1 MTSFVELPVP
11 LSTGQRLLT
20 GLLRLT
26 LKVIFRGLVRPWMP
40 VAGQRAVLRLLAC
53 SSRPPAQVS
62 IEPGFLAD
70 RPCEWHRPPAPS
82 SSVLLYL
89 HGGAYLIGSP
99 TTHRNL
105 AAHLALRCGLLVCVL
120 DYRRAPE
127 SPYPAALDDVVAAY
141 QALLAQGYSASQ
153 VLIGGDSAGGHLALI
168 SALRLPALGLPRPAA
183 LLCFSPLT
191 DASASALHRPAAG
204 DPVLHPSWVR
214 QGLSAFCP
222 PLMERQDPRL
232 SPLND
237 DLTALPP
244 LLIQV
249 GEDEILRD
257 DSLRLAER
265 VRAAGGEVRLERYPG
280 FWHVFQSLAGRLN
293 AADLALGRVAA
304 FVQQRGL

>member
-1 MTSFVELPVP
+1 MTVSSEMP
-11 LSTGQRLLT
+11 LRASQRFLT
-20 GLLRLT
+20 AAIRLT
-26 LKVIFRGLVRPWMP
+26 LALLFRGLVRPWMP
-40 VAGQRAVLRLLAC
+40 ITGQRAVLRLLAA
-53 SSRPPAQVS
+53 SMQTPQGVTRSHAT
-62 IEPGFLAD
+62 LAGRD
-70 RPCEWHRPPAPS
+70 CEWHRPS
-82 SSVLLYL
+82 EDSGRVLLYL

-99 TTHRNL
+99 ATHRGL
-105 AAHLALRCGLLVCVL
+105 AAQLARRCALAVCVL

-127 SPYPAALDDVVAAY
+127 CPYPAALDDVVAAY
-141 QALLAQGYSASQ
+141 QALIAQGYPASRI
-153 VLIGGDSAGGHLALI
+153 LIGGDSAGGHLCLI
-168 SALRLPALGLPRPAA
+168 GALRLQALGLPRPAA

-222 PLMERQDPRL
+222 AHMDRQDPRL

-237 DLTALPP
+237 DLRALPP

-265 VRAAGGEVRLERYPG
+265 AQTAGVEVRLERYPG
-280 FWHVFQSLAGRLN
+280 LWHVFQSQAGLLD
-293 AADLALGRVAA
+293 AADLALARVAG
-304 FVQQRGL
+304 FLSDKGL